1 LELFPSTGSL
11 SRRVLGF
18 FAEKKTLC
26 AITDRPAPGADH
38 PKACREDPLLRPG
51 RGLSGPVPRTVRA
64 SVESTAIWF
73 IPVFGAQIDT
83 NILFGDSV
91 GIRVF
96 RSIKNRPHMTSSKD
110 HTDVS
115 IANIIKPTKEALPA
129 DDQQPFDDLIRREK
143 EEVL

>member
-1 LELFPSTGSL
+1 
-11 SRRVLGF
+11 
-18 FAEKKTLC
+18 
-26 AITDRPAPGADH
+26 
-38 PKACREDPLLRPG
+38 
-51 RGLSGPVPRTVRA
+51 VPRTVRA

-143 EEVL
+143 EEVLWQLAERHDKVEEEVLRQLKERLENVTEK